1 MVLRP
6 RVYDSSISHL
16 IRDIRKHFPMNNTAT
31 EIPESVVKW
40 LFQVI
45 QPIYKHDPRATF
57 HDTMVTLTQFGEF
70 RPRTRVYTD
79 HAGQSKLLLMLYGR
93 LQNGIPLILWIPDNY
108 PASNPLVF
116 IDVTSGVNLQNNEV
130 IRDDGQLQLDIF
142 QQWNPQT
149 SNIAQI
155 VQFIEGMDPNI
166 FVIPETKPEQVLSTP
181 PPLPPKPMVRM
192 EASSRHVSPS
202 PQSASQL
209 TASPTVV
216 PPPIVRPM
224 PAIPDTN
231 VSQTTDLMDSL
242 TLDRNTQHEE
252 LIQSLQQILD
262 EMNQKSQ
269 DSIKQES
276 TNYALKY
283 NDVIN
288 KFNENLKYQLQ
299 TIEYVNENIKSQR
312 HILEQKM
319 EELDKFQQTKLA
331 NATPPHDPSEVI
343 NTGNDTLYKMVSL
356 DYALTDCI
364 QLCYQLLNKGTLTV
378 DQFIKETRRLGTLQ
392 FQTRDAI
399 VTATAS
405 H

>member
-1 MVLRP
+1 
-6 RVYDSSISHL
+6 
-16 IRDIRKHFPMNNTAT
+16 MNNAKT

-57 HDTMVTLTQFGEF
+57 HDTMVTLTQFRAL

-79 HAGQSKLLLMLYGR
+79 HTGQSKLLLMLYGQ
-93 LQNGIPLILWIPDNY
+93 LQNGIPVILWIPDNY
-108 PASNPLVF
+108 PASNPLVY
-116 IDVTSGVNLQNNEV
+116 IDVTTGINLQNNEV
-130 IRDDGQLQLDIF
+130 IQDDGQLQLQIF

-155 VQFIEGMDPNI
+155 VQFIETMDPNI
-166 FVIPETKPEQVLSTP
+166 IIIPDMKPEQMLSTP
-181 PPLPPKPMVRM
+181 PPLPPKPMTRVDTN
-192 EASSRHVSPS
+192 SRNVSPS
-202 PQSASQL
+202 PQPVPQ
-209 TASPTVV
+209 TAPPLAPRPNVV
-216 PPPIVRPM
+216 PPPVRPI

-231 VSQTTDLMDSL
+231 VTQAVDLMDSL
-242 TLDRNTQHEE
+242 TLNRNTQHEE

-262 EMNQKSQ
+262 EMNQNTQ
-269 DSIKQES
+269 GSIKQES

-312 HILEQKM
+312 LVLEQKM
-319 EELDKFQQTKLA
+319 EELDKFQQNKLA
-331 NATPPHDPSEVI
+331 NAIPPQDPSEVI

-399 VTATAS
+399 VTATAT